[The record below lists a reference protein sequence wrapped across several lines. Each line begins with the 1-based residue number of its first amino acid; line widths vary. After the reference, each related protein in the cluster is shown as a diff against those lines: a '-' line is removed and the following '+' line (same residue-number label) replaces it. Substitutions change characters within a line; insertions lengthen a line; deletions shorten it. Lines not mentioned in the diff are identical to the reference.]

1 MALIKFGG
9 GVVQMSGSIAGTT
22 FARNRYGNYARART
36 KPTNP
41 NTSGQQ
47 VVRNSLA
54 FLTARWSQDLSA
66 AQRTAWNLYGT
77 SVAMK
82 NRLGESVY
90 LTGFNH
96 YIRCNSIL
104 KRSNRTLVDAGP
116 TTFELPEVDP
126 TIVITASQATNHIT
140 ITYDD
145 TLDWLDEDDAWMTLF
160 CGQPQNA
167 QRNFFAGPW
176 KLWHA
181 LGGNSGTPPV
191 SPADANAPF
200 IITEGQHVWVY
211 GRISRADGRL
221 SVPFRGD
228 VLVAA

>member
-41 NTSGQQ
+41 NTAGQQ
-47 VVRNSLA
+47 VCRNALS
-54 FLTARWSQDLSA
+54 FLTTYWSQTLTA

-77 SVAMK
+77 SVAMN
-82 NRLGESVY
+82 NRLGESTF

-96 YIRCNSIL
+96 FIRSNSIL
-104 KRSNRTLVDAGP
+104 KRSNRTVVAPGP
-116 TTFELPEVDP
+116 VLFELPATDP
-126 TIVITASQATNHIT
+126 TITITASAATNHIT
-140 ITYDD
+140 VTFDD
-145 TLDWLDEDDAWMTLF
+145 TMDWLDEDDAWLHMF

-176 KLWHA
+176 KLWSA
-181 LGGNSGTPPV
+181 LAGNSVAPPA
-191 SPADANAPF
+191 SPSNTVAPYVLA
-200 IITEGQHVWVY
+200 EGQHIWVY

-221 SVPFRGD
+221 SVPFRD
-228 VLVAA
+228 DCLVGA